1 MVSKISRISKIQL
14 LQSIKKRY
22 MKGGFLTFSDTIK
35 KEVVCTVIAVYK
47 RGRSVF
53 LIISEAKLV
62 REIAR
67 S

>member
-1 MVSKISRISKIQL
+1 
-14 LQSIKKRY
+14 
-22 MKGGFLTFSDTIK
+22 MKGGFLTFSYTIK
-35 KEVVCTVIAVYK
+35 KEGVCTVIAVYK